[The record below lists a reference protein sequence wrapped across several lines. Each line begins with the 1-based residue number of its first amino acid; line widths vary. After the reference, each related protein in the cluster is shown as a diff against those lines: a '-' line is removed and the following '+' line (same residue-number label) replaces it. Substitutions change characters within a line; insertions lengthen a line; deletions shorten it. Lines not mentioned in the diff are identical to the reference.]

1 MKLLLAACA
10 TIAITAG
17 AAVAQDRPQ
26 AHAATGGLRI
36 ACKADL
42 EKLCAGVQPG
52 GGRIR
57 DCMKAHRD
65 QLSEGCKSA
74 IASAMSH

>member
-10 TIAITAG
+10 IIAITAG

-26 AHAATGGLRI
+26 AHSAAGGPRI
-36 ACKADL
+36 ACKADVD
-42 EKLCAGVQPG
+42 KLCAGVQPG
-52 GGRIR
+52 GGRVR

-65 QLSEGCKSA
+65 QLSDACKTA